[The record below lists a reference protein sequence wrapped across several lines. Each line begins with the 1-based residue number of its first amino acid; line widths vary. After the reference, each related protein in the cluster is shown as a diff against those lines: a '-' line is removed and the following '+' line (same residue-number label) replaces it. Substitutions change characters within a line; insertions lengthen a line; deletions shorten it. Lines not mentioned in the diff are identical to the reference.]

1 MQVINVLVQYYPL
14 FFQALGGT
22 LKMTVVSLIAATV
35 LGTIFGLFKVSG
47 MGILKV
53 IADIY
58 IDIIRGTP
66 LMVQVFIIYY
76 GLGSVLKPYGFS
88 WNAIGGAST
97 AGMVALS

>member
-14 FFQALGGT
+14 FFQALGVT
-22 LKMTVVSLIAATV
+22 LKKTVVSLIAATV

-76 GLGSVLKPYGFS
+76 GLGSCLLYTSRCV
-88 WNAIGGAST
+88 
-97 AGMVALS
+97 